1 MRQLRF
7 GSDLRTVAGRVWQTL
22 GMFRLPQPE
31 DLTSLVLR
39 VDFTDDVAW
48 EAIKAAIAGA
58 HEYLTATFV
67 SDPAFA
73 EVSVEALV
81 AADAAASEDEKL
93 TYLFVADAAAMVDE
107 EHALLVVDLYD
118 EPGRSFR
125 VPPQWFADVSANLA
139 IANMDFDEFADATD
153 GLSTF
158 RGFE

>member
-1 MRQLRF
+1 MW
-7 GSDLRTVAGRVWQTL
+7 WQTRCVL
-22 GMFRLPQPE
+22 RLPQPE

-48 EAIKAAIAGA
+48 ETIKAAIAGA

-73 EVSVEALV
+73 GVSVEALV
-81 AADAAASEDEKL
+81 AADAAAGEDEKL
-93 TYLFVADAAAMVDE
+93 TYVFVADVVAMVDE
-107 EHALLVVDLYD
+107 EHPLLAVDLFD
-118 EPGRSFR
+118 EPGHSFR

-153 GLSTF
+153 ASTTF